1 MGAMTKLSF
10 PFTAEKIRVRK
21 AGEMVF
27 ISGVAFTGR
36 DAVNRLK
43 TLFLSFT
50 LCAAVSVQAQLPTTS
65 PKAAGF
71 DPARLE
77 VMHATV
83 KRFVD
88 EGKHAGIITLLAR
101 DGKIVDF
108 QTYGFRDVERQLPME
123 RDTICR
129 AYSMSKLI
137 TCVATLMLVEEGQ
150 LNLDDPVAKYL
161 PELKDMKVWTGGT
174 ADAPQLEPLKR
185 PITIKHLMTHTS
197 GLIYD
202 FSAGNAALEKIW
214 READLWSGSS
224 LTNFIAKL
232 AKVPLLHQPGDA
244 YTYGINQDVQ
254 GALIERV
261 SGKTFGAFLEE
272 RIFRPLGMVDTSF
285 DVPPEKMSRLA
296 KTYKH
301 GPDGKFVEDKP
312 ILEDWPEKGRDLEAG
327 GSGIFST
334 AGDFARF
341 AQMLCNGGTLDGQ
354 RILGRKTVELMT
366 ANHMVT
372 LLNHQAAARQKGF
385 GLGVEVTTDLGQL
398 SMPSSVG
405 QFGWYGAATTYCQI
419 DPKER
424 IVAIAFAQ
432 HFPFNEHN
440 FFAAFQTG
448 YYQAL
453 K

>member
-1 MGAMTKLSF
+1 MKPLLLGLAF
-10 PFTAEKIRVRK
+10 FVAVA
-21 AGEMVF
+21 AG
-27 ISGVAFTGR
+27 
-36 DAVNRLK
+36 
-43 TLFLSFT
+43 
-50 LCAAVSVQAQLPTTS
+50 AQLPTTT
-65 PKAAGF
+65 PKSAGV

-77 VMHATV
+77 VLHATT

-101 DGKIVDF
+101 DGKIVDL
-108 QTYGFRDVERQLPME
+108 QAYGYRDLEHRLPMQ

-129 AYSMSKLI
+129 AYSMSKII
-137 TCVATLMLVEEGQ
+137 TCVATLILFEEGRF
-150 LNLDDPVAKYL
+150 NLDDPVANYL
-161 PELKDMKVWTGGT
+161 PELKEMKVWAGGT
-174 ADAPQLEPLKR
+174 QQEPKLEPLKR
-185 PITIKHLMTHTS
+185 PITISHLLTHTS

-202 FSAGNAALEKIW
+202 FSGDDELTKLW
-214 READLWSGSS
+214 RNADLWSGPG

-232 AKVPLLHQPGDA
+232 SKLPLKHQPGDA
-244 YTYGINQDVQ
+244 YTYGVNQDVL
-254 GALIERV
+254 GALVERV
-261 SGKTFGAFLEE
+261 SGQRFGEFLER
-272 RIFRPLGMVDTSF
+272 RIFQPLGMKDTGF
-285 DVPPEKMSRLA
+285 DVPPAKLERLA

-301 GPDGKFVEDKP
+301 GPDGRFVEDKP
-312 ILEDWPEKGRDLEAG
+312 ILETWPEPGRGIEAG

-341 AQMLCNGGTLDGQ
+341 AQMLCNQGSLGRQ

-366 ANHMVT
+366 ANHLVT
-372 LLNHQAAARQKGF
+372 LPNNQAAGRQKGF
-385 GLGVEVTTDLGQL
+385 GYGVEVTTDLGQL
-398 SMPSSVG
+398 SVPSSLG

-424 IVAIAFAQ
+424 IVAVAFAQ
-432 HFPFNEHN
+432 HFPFNEHR

>member
-1 MGAMTKLSF
+1 MNSLSTSGASSHALPANLEQKNF
-10 PFTAEKIRVRK
+10 D
-21 AGEMVF
+21 
-27 ISGVAFTGR
+27 GVAWSEN
-36 DAVNRLK
+36 DAVMKLTILSL
-43 TLFLSFT
+43 TLFVALS
-50 LCAAVSVQAQLPTTS
+50 AAAQLPTAS

-77 VMHATV
+77 VLHATTR
-83 KRFVD
+83 RFVD
-88 EGKHAGIITLLAR
+88 EGKHAGIITLVAR

-108 QTYGFRDVERQLPME
+108 QAYGYRDLEQQLPMT

-129 AYSMSKLI
+129 AYSMSKII
-137 TCVATLMLVEEGQ
+137 TCVAVLILLEEGRF
-150 LNLDDPVAKYL
+150 NLDDPVANYL
-161 PELKDMKVWTGGT
+161 PELKEMKVWTGGT
-174 ADAPQLEPLKR
+174 PDAPQLEPLKR
-185 PITIKHLMTHTS
+185 PITIKHLLTHTS

-202 FSAGNAALEKIW
+202 FAGDDELAKWW
-214 READLWSGSS
+214 RRADLWSGPG
-224 LTNFIAKL
+224 LTNFITKL
-232 AKVPLLHQPGDA
+232 ASLPLKHQPGDTF
-244 YTYGINQDVQ
+244 TYGVNQDVL

-261 SGKTFGAFLEE
+261 SGQRFGVFLEE
-272 RIFRPLGMVDTSF
+272 RIFRPLRMKDTGFTVSE
-285 DVPPEKMSRLA
+285 DKMNRLA

-301 GPDGKFVEDKP
+301 GEDGKFVEDKP
-312 ILEDWPEKGRDLEAG
+312 ILETWPEAGRGIEAG

-341 AQMLCNGGTLDGQ
+341 AQMLCNGGTLEGK

-366 ANHMVT
+366 ANHMVP
-372 LLNHQAAARQKGF
+372 LPNNQAATRQKGF

-419 DPKER
+419 DPRER
-424 IVAIAFAQ
+424 LVAIAFAQ
-432 HFPFNEHN
+432 HFPYNEHG
-440 FFAAFQTG
+440 FFAQFQTG

>member
-1 MGAMTKLSF
+1 M
-10 PFTAEKIRVRK
+10 
-21 AGEMVF
+21 
-27 ISGVAFTGR
+27 
-36 DAVNRLK
+36 K
-43 TLFLSFT
+43 TLFLSLT
-50 LCAAVSVQAQLPTTS
+50 LLSAVSLQAQLPTTS

-71 DPARLE
+71 DPVRLE
-77 VMHATV
+77 VLHATT
-83 KRFVD
+83 KRFV
-88 EGKHAGIITLLAR
+88 EESKHAGLITLLAR

-108 QTYGFRDVERQLPME
+108 QTYGYRDVERQLPME

-129 AYSMSKLI
+129 VYSMSKII
-137 TCVATLMLVEEGQ
+137 TCVATLMLVEDGR

-174 ADAPQLEPLKR
+174 ADAPQLEALKR

-197 GLIYD
+197 GLFYD
-202 FSAGNAALEKIW
+202 FSAGNPALAKLC
-214 READLWSGSS
+214 RDADLWTGSS
-224 LTNFIAKL
+224 LTNFITKL
-232 AKVPLLHQPGDA
+232 ARLPLQHQPGDV

-261 SGKTFGAFLEE
+261 TGKRFGAFLEE
-272 RIFRPLGMVDTSF
+272 RIFRPLGMKDTGF
-285 DVPPEKMSRLA
+285 DVPPEKLSRLA

-301 GPDGKFVEDKP
+301 GSDGKFVEDHP
-312 ILEDWPEKGRDLEAG
+312 IVETWPEAGRGIEAG
-327 GSGIFST
+327 GAGIFST

-366 ANHMVT
+366 ANHLVT
-372 LLNHQAAARQKGF
+372 LPNNQAATRQKGF

-424 IVAIAFAQ
+424 LVALAFAQ